1 MKLFK
6 KYIKIKGE
14 NNQIISPRIKGNR
27 FYDRSPVKIIGSNN
41 RIEIAPE
48 NQFYKLELIINGSN
62 NHISIGEGCWGS
74 LKIIIDTDDT
84 VVKIGKNCAF
94 RGLESG

>member
-14 NNQIISPRIKGNR
+14 NNQIISPRIKGNH
-27 FYDRSPVKIIGSNN
+27 FYDLSPVKIIGSNN

-62 NHISIGEGCWGS
+62 KPIPIDLISMQKR
-74 LKIIIDTDDT
+74 LVDIDGHHY
-84 VVKIGKNCAF
+84 KLAKQLNI
-94 RGLESG
+94 L